1 MKPPKRTSHDR
12 NAYPFPS
19 RGQSKNLGFDADCRR
34 RTPRGFEELP
44 EKIVAESAP
53 TQRAHCTGLA
63 TCSANAE
70 QLADALANRA
80 RIRTGADL
88 RPRCLHVLCLSYA
101 RSSLLPNGTPS
112 TLMPAASTSERSA
125 GSSPARSA
133 RPGQRTTPSDAP
145 PERRSRCHVHADTDT
160 ELGRAPSDL
169 QLGDPRVHRPSDRS
183 ASPGQSS
190 RRPATPRAPWQ
201 PNPGDL

>member
-1 MKPPKRTSHDR
+1 MPIAEEELLAD
-12 NAYPFPS
+12 S
-19 RGQSKNLGFDADCRR
+19 RIFRR
-34 RTPRGFEELP
+34 RSSRSPPRPSEHT
-44 EKIVAESAP
+44 AP
-53 TQRAHCTGLA
+53 AWPPA
-63 TCSANAE
+63 AANAE
-70 QLADALANRA
+70 QIADALANRA

-88 RPRCLHVLCLSYA
+88 RPSCLHVLSLSYA

-112 TLMPAASTSERSA
+112 TLMPTASTSERSA

-160 ELGRAPSDL
+160 ELGRAPSGL
-169 QLGDPRVHRPSDRS
+169 QLGDPRVHRPPDRS